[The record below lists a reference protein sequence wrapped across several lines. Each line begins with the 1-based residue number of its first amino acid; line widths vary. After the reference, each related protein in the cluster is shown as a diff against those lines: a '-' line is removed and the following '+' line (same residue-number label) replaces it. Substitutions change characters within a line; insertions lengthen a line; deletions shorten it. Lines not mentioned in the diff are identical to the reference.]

1 MTREGF
7 EALDPCVHCGFCLP
21 ACPTYLAT
29 GDESDSPRGR
39 ILLMRALERGE
50 LSPRDDALREH
61 LDLCLG
67 CRGCEPVCP
76 AGVGY
81 GRGLEAARERLAQAN
96 GIPLLARLTLALFRH
111 RSSWRPLLGAARWF
125 RGSRLPAA
133 LAGESRFGFAMGML
147 AATKADQRT
156 DGRTDGSRG
165 GVHPSVRLSDRPSK
179 APPQVRATVALFR
192 GCVMDGLFGHVHA
205 ATRRTLEANGYRVK
219 EIEGQVCCGALHQHA
234 GNRSAARELLT
245 ANAAAFA
252 GAADYVV
259 VNSAGCG
266 ALLRDAAHVAGPAA
280 RELGQ
285 KTRDVSEL
293 LAATGPRAGA
303 PLPLDIA
310 YDPPCH
316 LEHAQGV
323 RDPPTL
329 MLAAIPGLRVRRL
342 PGAERCCGGAGIF
355 GLLHPEMSRAVLADK
370 VALIES
376 AIPRPALVA
385 TGNPGCIM
393 QLGAGLR
400 ARKLR
405 IGVIHPVELLDESY
419 ARAGYYC

>member
-1 MTREGF
+1 
-7 EALDPCVHCGFCLP
+7 
-21 ACPTYLAT
+21 
-29 GDESDSPRGR
+29 
-39 ILLMRALERGE
+39 
-50 LSPRDDALREH
+50 
-61 LDLCLG
+61 
-67 CRGCEPVCP
+67 
-76 AGVGY
+76 
-81 GRGLEAARERLAQAN
+81 
-96 GIPLLARLTLALFRH
+96 
-111 RSSWRPLLGAARWF
+111 
-125 RGSRLPAA
+125 
-133 LAGESRFGFAMGML
+133 
-147 AATKADQRT
+147 
-156 DGRTDGSRG
+156 
-165 GVHPSVRLSDRPSK
+165 
-179 APPQVRATVALFR
+179 
-192 GCVMDGLFGHVHA
+192 MDGLFGHVHA

-234 GNRSAARELLT
+234 GNRSAARELLA

-280 RELGQ
+280 GELGQ

-293 LAATGPRAGA
+293 LAASGPRAGA

-400 ARKLR
+400 ARKLH
-405 IGVIHPVELLDESY
+405 IGVVHPVELLDESY